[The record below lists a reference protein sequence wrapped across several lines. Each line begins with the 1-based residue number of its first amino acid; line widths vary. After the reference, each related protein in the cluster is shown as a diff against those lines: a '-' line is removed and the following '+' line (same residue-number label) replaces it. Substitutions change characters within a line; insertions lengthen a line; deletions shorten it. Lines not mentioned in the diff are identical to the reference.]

1 MLMTLLQLPTS
12 VALPTQD
19 PAFFSGILLSLF
31 KLLFILSA
39 LLYVFF
45 AGIVIRQIHL
55 MKETVHTPFSPYVLL
70 LGYAHFALAIA
81 VVWFFVTV
89 L

>member
-1 MLMTLLQLPTS
+1 MLATLLQLPTS
-12 VALPTQD
+12 VNLPTQD
-19 PAFFSGILLSLF
+19 PLFLSSILLSIF
-31 KLLFILSA
+31 KILFILSA

-70 LGYAHFALAIA
+70 LGYAHFAFAIG
-81 VVWFFVTV
+81 VVWFFISV

>member
-1 MLMTLLQLPTS
+1 MLATLLQLPTS
-12 VALPTQD
+12 VNLPTQD
-19 PAFFSGILLSLF
+19 PLFFSSLLLSVF

-39 LLYVFF
+39 LLYLFF

-55 MKETVHTPFSPYVLL
+55 MKETIHTPFSPYVLL
-70 LGYAHFALAIA
+70 LGYAHFVLAIS
-81 VVWFFVTV
+81 VVWFFFTV

>member
-1 MLMTLLQLPTS
+1 MLTLLLQLPTS
-12 VALPTQD
+12 ISLPTQD
-19 PAFFSGILLSLF
+19 PLFFSGILLTVF
-31 KLLFILSA
+31 KILFILSA
-39 LLYVFF
+39 FLYVFF

-70 LGYAHFALAIA
+70 LGYAHFALAIW
-81 VVWFFVTV
+81 VVIFFIGV